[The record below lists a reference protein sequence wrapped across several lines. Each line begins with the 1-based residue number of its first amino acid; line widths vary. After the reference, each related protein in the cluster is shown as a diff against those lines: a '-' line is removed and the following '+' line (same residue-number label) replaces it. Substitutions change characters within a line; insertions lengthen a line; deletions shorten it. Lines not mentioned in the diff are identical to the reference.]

1 MTEFSILEEKTEQE
15 LVKFYCTVR
24 DMQDQCRALNPLEI
38 ASKLEKITGK
48 KLDREIS
55 TAYGLELYLEKEYN
69 IKCEENTLLRD

>member
-15 LVKFYCTVR
+15 LTKFYCIVR

-55 TAYGLELYLEKEYN
+55 TAYGLKIYLEKEYSIQRKGN
-69 IKCEENTLLRD
+69 ICA